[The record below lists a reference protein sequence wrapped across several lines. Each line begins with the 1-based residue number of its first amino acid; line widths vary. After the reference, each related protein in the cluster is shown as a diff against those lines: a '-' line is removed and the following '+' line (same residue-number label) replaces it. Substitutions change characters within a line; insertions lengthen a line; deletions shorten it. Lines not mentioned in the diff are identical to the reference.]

1 MTNREWIV
9 WLLGNTEYDDEYITT
24 AISDYLMEITDEDDC
39 SIAVICGKDRELL
52 IKWLGEKMD

>member
-1 MTNREWIV
+1 MTNREWLA
-9 WLLGNTEYDDEYITT
+9 WLLGNTEYDDEYIATV
-24 AISDYLMEITDEDDC
+24 ISDYLMEITDEDDC